1 MKARYTV
8 LAGIAALATSTA
20 VYAAHADYYL
30 KIDTVEGE
38 AMASDWSFGA
48 CNAGQCTTISSP
60 RDAASSQSAG
70 KSAGKGDVKVTASQN
85 TQSLRESPTRASS
98 GKAGWDLATGK
109 GARSAGGVNVAAGD
123 VDGDGLADLAYVAT
137 QSEVSSFTLTF
148 QKIEAT
154 WRQVCNGKHIAKAT
168 LRTATDSYELSGVT
182 VSCAAGASGAGGL
195 VRKQTQG
202 SSFGERCD
210 AGVCTADGGIDMV
223 LTGGQMKHTKTGH
236 VTLLK

>member
-20 VYAAHADYYL
+20 VHAAQADYYL
-30 KIDTVEGE
+30 KIDTIEGE

-48 CNAGQCTTISSP
+48 CNAGHCTTISSP
-60 RDAASSQSAG
+60 RDAASGQSAG
-70 KSAGKGDVKVTASQN
+70 KSVVKVTASQN

-98 GKAGWDLATGK
+98 GKAGWDLATSK
-109 GARSAGGVNVAAGD
+109 GARAAGGVNVAVGD
-123 VDGDGLADLAYVAT
+123 VDGDGLADLTNVAT
-137 QSEVSSFTLTF
+137 QSEVSNLTLTF

-154 WRQVCNGKHIAKAT
+154 WGQVCAGKHFAKAT
-168 LRTATDSYELSGVT
+168 LRTAADSYELTDVT
-182 VSCAAGASGAGGL
+182 VSCASGASGAGGQ
-195 VRKQTQG
+195 VAKQTQG
-202 SSFGERCD
+202 SSFGERCN
-210 AGVCTADGGIDMV
+210 AGVCTADGGIAMV